1 MIVGCGPSPD
11 QLTATGA
18 AAIAQTQTAA
28 PTATATPIL
37 NTGTNCVFDS
47 GIDFKCDK
55 IESMTIHLEISPEDL
70 KEINY
75 ERYRHPVPLVQ
86 RRMEA
91 LWLKAH
97 DLPHAQIA
105 TLVNISE
112 NSLRDY
118 FRLYEE
124 GGLEK
129 VKEVLWYQP
138 ESELN
143 GHVVSLE
150 AHFQANPPAS
160 IKEAQSEIEALTG
173 IKRSETQV
181 REFLKKN
188 SISVTGR
195 LA

>member
-1 MIVGCGPSPD
+1 
-11 QLTATGA
+11 
-18 AAIAQTQTAA
+18 
-28 PTATATPIL
+28 
-37 NTGTNCVFDS
+37 
-47 GIDFKCDK
+47 
-55 IESMTIHLEISPEDL
+55 MTIHLEINPEDL

-75 ERYRHPVPLVQ
+75 ERYRHPVPIVQ

-105 TLVNISE
+105 KLVNISE

-129 VKEVLWYQP
+129 VKEVHWHQP
-138 ESELN
+138 ESELH
-143 GHVVSLE
+143 GHIASLE
-150 AHFQANPPAS
+150 AYFRANPPAS

-173 IKRSETQV
+173 IKRSATQV
-181 REFLKKN
+181 RDFLKKN
-188 SISVTGR
+188 SICVAGR
-195 LA
+195 SA